1 MQQQFAGPR
10 WVGTNQIRCWR
21 LPANA
26 CAPRG
31 IEYCQGAAIR
41 VRGLGRPLPLRCR
54 LSRGF
59 LEGQTHVQ
67 YRSGDICD
75 CQYVTFTV
83 CDRETR
89 RAASPTVQV
98 KKWPDLRNGHGPLEL
113 SFRPRQRST
122 MGATKQYWEHA
133 RECARLAVETK
144 DREEKHHLLDMAEA
158 WTELALLEAGVVK
171 GMSGRWATN

>member
-54 LSRGF
+54 LGRGF

-113 SFRPRQRST
+113 SFRPQQRFNH
-122 MGATKQYWEHA
+122 GRYQAVLGA
-133 RECARLAVETK
+133 REGMRAIGCRDKGSRGKTSPSRYGRSL
-144 DREEKHHLLDMAEA
+144 DR
-158 WTELALLEAGVVK
+158 TCV
-171 GMSGRWATN
+171 T